1 MNFDHILHR
10 ADGTLVEL
18 NSQVGTFRAVT
29 SERFTAVRQDV
40 SSAELTLISSE
51 AFTVN
56 VGDWIQAKGIRLY
69 CMSTIDRYTCSED
82 NNREYQL
89 TFYSPE
95 YYLRLAILYNTSES
109 ESGGVYSYSRVD
121 NTYPSVGTFE
131 DFVKLCCYNCNSV
144 QGVRLFKVGTI
155 SEDIATDIR
164 VITFSDYNCLAVMKQ
179 SCESFE
185 TTWKVRVNEDPEPD
199 SVFII
204 DFGVAIEDFP
214 VTLKVENAQGLTSID
229 VTASDKDVF
238 TQFVIKGG
246 SENLPSDYPYPN
258 LQLDEDLEST
268 PPILANSMIKLPDL
282 YSRWGKSIKE
292 LTYEDIKPSRT
303 GTVTSI
309 SENILKFTD
318 SDLIGAAWSPVGGT
332 IHFVSGHLIGFTFNC
347 KDFNST
353 TGEITIESTEENNGF
368 VLPSPTDSYYR
379 INELDKYNIAGVS
392 LPSSYITDAKAALKE
407 RALLGIDYWS
417 QPRMQYAI
425 TIDPKIISVEIVP
438 NMGFHIEHSALG
450 INKVIKVQQVVYDL
464 SKESPYDI
472 ESIII
477 SDLKTDDS
485 RADATHRQIATNRN
499 IVNGTG
505 ANNVYSAKLL
515 SRQRILDDYAKS
527 QGLPNWGTFMEI
539 LSSGK
544 GLWKDEDGNWWL
556 NVAAIK
562 AGAIG
567 AELINVTQLIANT
580 VIITGV
586 QDIATPIANTAET
599 NAKNYADNQLG
610 EFATTVAGSV
620 SNLQSQIDGNI
631 TTWFYAYVPTTGNAP
646 ANTWTTTA
654 LKNQHLGDLFYDTET
669 GYCYRFQL
677 SGETYSWV
685 KITDTDVTKALA
697 DAAAAQDTADSKR
710 RVFVAT
716 PTTPYDI
723 GDLWLKSGDLYKCK
737 VTRLTGSYVAS
748 DWEKGVKYTDDTVA
762 NAAAAAAAAAQSAAD
777 DAQDA
782 ADAANALLTNIA
794 SDSKLTASEKQAAQ
808 KEWDI
813 IQAEK
818 TKNDTQADLYSVS
831 KTAYTNAYNAL
842 SSYLSTLLSNLT
854 TTSNITGSEFR
865 GKFKDYYN
873 ARTDLL
879 NAISNAAAAA
889 AVTTA
894 ASDANTKMNAAKDAL
909 AVRLGYTNYAAMAAE
924 AAATGKLIVGG
935 LLNANIIDVQTLVGL
950 DGFIDYLT
958 VKFLETVGDAN
969 GYKVQIKNSLNSE
982 GTGESYVRLV
992 NSDGTRKA
1000 ELVFDANNVYGG
1012 SGGLPVLRITDNG
1025 CYSRI
1030 FSEGLEAVSTVSGRF
1045 SYNMLS
1051 QFTPFGMVFATG
1063 THSSADVKGAFAWDR
1078 NSGKVAIYVNTLPRG
1093 GFGTV
1098 SEGFLYRSP
1107 DGLSNDVIRYQS

>member
-1 MNFDHILHR
+1 MARFDYILHR
-10 ADGTLVEL
+10 ADGVTTVEL

-29 SERFTAVRQDV
+29 SERLTAVRQDV
-40 SSAELTLISSE
+40 SSAELILVSSE

-69 CMSTIDRYTCSED
+69 CMSTIDKYTCSED

-95 YYLRLAILYNTSES
+95 YYLRLAIFYNTSES

-131 DFVKLCCYNCNSV
+131 DFAKLCCYNCNSV
-144 QGVRLFKVGTI
+144 QGERIFKVGTV
-155 SEDIATDIR
+155 SESIATDIR
-164 VITFSDYNCLAVMKQ
+164 VMTFSDYNCLAVLKQ
-179 SCESFE
+179 SCEEFE

-199 SVFII
+199 SVFVI
-204 DFGVAIEDFP
+204 DFGVEIEDFP
-214 VTLKVENAQGLTSID
+214 VTLKVEHAQGLTSID
-229 VTASDKDVF
+229 VTASDKDVY

-258 LQLDEDLEST
+258 LQLDEDLSGT
-268 PPILANSMIKLPDL
+268 PQVLANSMIKLPDL

-347 KDFNST
+347 QDFNSA
-353 TGEITIESTEENNGF
+353 TGEITIESTEESNGF

-392 LPSSYITDAKAALKE
+392 LPTSYITDAKAVLRE

-450 INKVIKVQQVVYDL
+450 IDKVINVQQVVYDL

-472 ESIII
+472 ESILI

-567 AELINVTQLIANT
+567 AELINVTQLIANE
-580 VIITGV
+580 VFINGV
-586 QDIATPIANTAET
+586 EDTAG
-599 NAKNYADNQLG
+599 NLVNNYLLHLTSQVA
-610 EFATTVAGSV
+610 TVAC
-620 SNLQSQIDGNI
+620 D
-631 TTWFYAYVPTTGNAP
+631 
-646 ANTWTTTA
+646 
-654 LKNQHLGDLFYDTET
+654 
-669 GYCYRFQL
+669 
-677 SGETYSWV
+677 
-685 KITDTDVTKALA
+685 
-697 DAAAAQDTADSKR
+697 
-710 RVFVAT
+710 
-716 PTTPYDI
+716 
-723 GDLWLKSGDLYKCK
+723 
-737 VTRLTGSYVAS
+737 
-748 DWEKGVKYTDDTVA
+748 
-762 NAAAAAAAAAQSAAD
+762 
-777 DAQDA
+777 
-782 ADAANALLTNIA
+782 
-794 SDSKLTASEKQAAQ
+794 
-808 KEWDI
+808 
-813 IQAEK
+813 
-818 TKNDTQADLYSVS
+818 
-831 KTAYTNAYNAL
+831 
-842 SSYLSTLLSNLT
+842 
-854 TTSNITGSEFR
+854 
-865 GKFKDYYN
+865 
-873 ARTDLL
+873 
-879 NAISNAAAAA
+879 
-889 AVTTA
+889 
-894 ASDANTKMNAAKDAL
+894 
-909 AVRLGYTNYAAMAAE
+909 
-924 AAATGKLIVGG
+924 
-935 LLNANIIDVQTLVGL
+935 
-950 DGFIDYLT
+950 
-958 VKFLETVGDAN
+958 
-969 GYKVQIKNSLNSE
+969 SE
-982 GTGESYVRLV
+982 GTV
-992 NSDGTRKA
+992 
-1000 ELVFDANNVYGG
+1000 
-1012 SGGLPVLRITDNG
+1012 
-1025 CYSRI
+1025 
-1030 FSEGLEAVSTVSGRF
+1030 
-1045 SYNMLS
+1045 
-1051 QFTPFGMVFATG
+1051 TG
-1063 THSSADVKGAFAWDR
+1063 TLPTST
-1078 NSGKVAIYVNTLPRG
+1078 AI
-1093 GFGTV
+1093 
-1098 SEGFLYRSP
+1098 
-1107 DGLSNDVIRYQS
+1107 